1 MKWFVAAV
9 AFAAVVGLSI
19 ATAAI
24 QVENV
29 QRRAHIAAVLERA
42 DAARIAREAE
52 RIRFRTAA
60 RVDRLVD
67 LWRKFES
74 VMAERAG
81 L

>member
-29 QRRAHIAAVLERA
+29 QRRARIAAVSERA
-42 DAARIAREAE
+42 EASRIAREAE

-60 RVDRLVD
+60 RVDPLVD

-74 VMAERAG
+74 VMAERAEV
-81 L
+81 